1 MSIDY
6 SIREFGFLCIWSLLL
21 LLLLLCAHKSGS
33 YFEALDVSNIM
44 IYALNRELC
53 ASFSTFMAYEYICV
67 CCTQCKYLCSK
78 WKTNAK
84 GNNKSVGSAVEQRRW
99 KYELALFFYQC
110 STTIHGKKCM
120 TTMKLSASA
129 NCIIMNVAGM
139 ACYIIF
145 KTDTSMNDACITLL
159 CLLRL
164 LLLLFRFFFSMT
176 LVSANIYLY
185 NFIAY
190 MVYIEIFIHQMFM
203 L

>member
-1 MSIDY
+1 
-6 SIREFGFLCIWSLLL
+6 
-21 LLLLLCAHKSGS
+21 
-33 YFEALDVSNIM
+33 
-44 IYALNRELC
+44 
-53 ASFSTFMAYEYICV
+53 
-67 CCTQCKYLCSK
+67 
-78 WKTNAK
+78 
-84 GNNKSVGSAVEQRRW
+84 
-99 KYELALFFYQC
+99 
-110 STTIHGKKCM
+110 
-120 TTMKLSASA
+120 MKLSASA
-129 NCIIMNVAGM
+129 NCIIMNVAGL